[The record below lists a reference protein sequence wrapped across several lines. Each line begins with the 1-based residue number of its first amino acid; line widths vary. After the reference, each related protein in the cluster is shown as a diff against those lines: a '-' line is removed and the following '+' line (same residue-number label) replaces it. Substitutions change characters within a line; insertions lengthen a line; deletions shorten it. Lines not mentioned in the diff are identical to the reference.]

1 MLDTALILLYVARSL
16 GIETA
21 DASCIMTASV
31 ERNSTIS
38 TEKSDIFTFADNL
51 PGAIVRVY
59 GGEHSRTEDNSFDKS
74 EFSDI
79 SLSPRF
85 FRDSGS
91 LRGRRQWH
99 LARLCLQQDRQKVES
114 YKHN

>member
-1 MLDTALILLYVARSL
+1 
-16 GIETA
+16 
-21 DASCIMTASV
+21 MTASV
-31 ERNSTIS
+31 ERNSTVS
-38 TEKSDIFTFADNL
+38 TEKSDIFTFAGNL
-51 PGAIVRVY
+51 PGAY
-59 GGEHSRTEDNSFDKS
+59 EGEHSRTEDNSFDKS

-99 LARLCLQQDRQKVES
+99 LVRLCLQQDRQKVES
-114 YKHN
+114 YKHSW